1 MFLYKQTFQI
11 LPRSW
16 PPRQSLGG
24 GWSSS
29 SDEEE
34 NILEE
39 FSQHVSDSVGQG
51 DNVVNQW
58 CSREDINN
66 LEILSTLQ
74 DVLSVIDQGESQ
86 IAIFTVI
93 NILKTTEDEQKLF
106 RALLLLEHLLHR
118 GVMSVTKIDGL
129 YSKVADKLE
138 NNNSHL
144 IVNKTRKLSL
154 TLNALK
160 SASP

>member
-1 MFLYKQTFQI
+1 MF
-11 LPRSW
+11 
-16 PPRQSLGG
+16 
-24 GWSSS
+24 
-29 SDEEE
+29 
-34 NILEE
+34 
-39 FSQHVSDSVGQG
+39 
-51 DNVVNQW
+51 
-58 CSREDINN
+58 
-66 LEILSTLQ
+66 Q

-138 NNNSHL
+138 NNSSHL

>member
-1 MFLYKQTFQI
+1 MIEFLTVLFMYTMVKIYADLQPKVRI
-11 LPRSW
+11 K
-16 PPRQSLGG
+16 
-24 GWSSS
+24 
-29 SDEEE
+29 
-34 NILEE
+34 
-39 FSQHVSDSVGQG
+39 
-51 DNVVNQW
+51 
-58 CSREDINN
+58 
-66 LEILSTLQ
+66 EIY
-74 DVLSVIDQGESQ
+74 ID
-86 IAIFTVI
+86 
-93 NILKTTEDEQKLF
+93 ILKTTEDEQKLF

-138 NNNSHL
+138 NNSSHL